1 MMMLSPDP
9 FEIHFAERSL
19 EQAKFAFDKF
29 MEATQTAMNT
39 FEGRSKVAQA
49 SAKEA
54 GGRIM
59 NFAEQNVANA
69 FDYAQKLVRTKDLP
83 SLITLHG
90 DFISAQMGVFR
101 EQATTVHDIATRVA
115 AE

>member
-1 MMMLSPDP
+1 MMLSPDP

-69 FDYAQKLVRTKDLP
+69 FDYAQKLVRAKDAQTL
-83 SLITLHG
+83 LTLHG
-90 DFISAQMGVFR
+90 EFIRAQMQVFR
-101 EQATTVHDIATRVA
+101 EQATMVCDTASKVA

>member
-1 MMMLSPDP
+1 MRKPDY

-19 EQAKFAFDKF
+19 EQAKFAFNKF
-29 MEATQTAMNT
+29 MEVAERAMNS
-39 FEGRSKVAQA
+39 FEGQSEVAQA
-49 SAKEA
+49 RAKEA
-54 GGRIM
+54 GKRIM

-69 FDYAQKLVRTKDLP
+69 FDYAQKLVRTKNLQT
-83 SLITLHG
+83 LITWRG